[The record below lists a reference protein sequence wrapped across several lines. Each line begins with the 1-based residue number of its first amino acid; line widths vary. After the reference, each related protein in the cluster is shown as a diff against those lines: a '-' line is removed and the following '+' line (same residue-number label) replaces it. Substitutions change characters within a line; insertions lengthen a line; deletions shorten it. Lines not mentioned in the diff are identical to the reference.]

1 MDILL
6 RWNATLYHEQVSI
19 MSRITNARW
28 NPGTTITKTGDDGV
42 DTKFAAFETATA
54 NINEQNVRSEGI
66 DVGNIYSNPAGTGTS
81 AEAAKSIAIKLVLS
95 GEKTSTTVVNNATG
109 TASPG
114 AIEVLPAAN
123 IALSESFSLLSTD
136 ILRVYYTV
144 TVGGW
149 PAGFRPQNTTVNLAS
164 AGIIQRDRTGGLF
177 WLVWPEVATGG
188 TVGSPS
194 GWTRL
199 GSQPDP
205 DITASTGQ
213 ISMATSTTV
222 MPIPHFMYTSYLGTG
237 ATALPRPIPPVVG
250 SSPDLTESQARA
262 SYSRGCFATGALTI
276 TGVRLMMKGLYHM
289 TTGGPADSRFDFA
302 SACSSYNGTGAAA
315 PPLQKVNITYSSMA
329 VIAMRQN

>member
-1 MDILL
+1 
-6 RWNATLYHEQVSI
+6 
-19 MSRITNARW
+19 MSRITNPRW
-28 NPGTTITKTGDDGV
+28 NPGTTITKTGDTGV

-54 NINEQNVRSEGI
+54 NINQQNVRSEGI
-66 DVGNIYSNPAGTGTS
+66 DVGNIYSNPGATGTS
-81 AEAAKSIAIKLVLS
+81 AEAPKTIVIKLALS
-95 GEKTSTTVVNNATG
+95 GEKTSTTVVNNAHA

-123 IALSESFSLLSTD
+123 IALAESFSLLTTD
-136 ILRVYYTV
+136 RLRVYYTV

-149 PAGFRPQNTTVNLAS
+149 PVGFRPQNATVLTTV
-164 AGIIQRDRTGGLF
+164 AGKSRDNTGGLF

-194 GWTRL
+194 GWTRI

-205 DITASTGQ
+205 AITAATGQ

-222 MPIPHFMYTSYLGTG
+222 MPIPHFMYTTYWAS
-237 ATALPRPIPPVVG
+237 ATLPEEPIPIPPVVG
-250 SSPDLTESQARA
+250 ASPDLAETQARA
-262 SYSRGCFATGALTI
+262 SYSRGCFSAGSAVTI
-276 TGVRLMMKGLYHM
+276 TGIRLMMKGLYHM

-302 SACSSYNGTGAAA
+302 SGCSSYNGTGAVA